1 MERAYYSIIPATVM
15 NDSNL
20 SANEKLLYAEITALA
35 NDKGY
40 CFMSNK
46 AFAERLNTSD
56 RSIRR
61 WLQSLSEKGY
71 LVIKVIRNENQE
83 VLERRIYINDAP
95 SKEEEPEEPLRTD
108 LSIPLDKNDHTSGQ
122 IWPQSITE
130 EYYIKKENTSYSR
143 KKAGFTPPTK
153 EEIEE
158 YCQERKNKVDAQK
171 VYDFYSANDWKDSN
185 GKPIKNWKQKII
197 GVWERN
203 QPTEKNKVPDFT
215 WDDSGFAK
223 VSANLE
229 DLPF

>member
-1 MERAYYSIIPATVM
+1 MTRTYYSVIPARVM
-15 NDSNL
+15 NDKNL
-20 SANEKLLYAEITALA
+20 SGNEKLLYAEITALA
-35 NDKGY
+35 NEKGY
-40 CFMSNK
+40 CYMGNK
-46 AFAERLNTSD
+46 GLAEKMGT
-56 RSIRR
+56 SIRTIQR
-61 WLQSLSEKGY
+61 WLQKMAEKEY
-71 LVIKVIRNENQE
+71 IVVKVIRGEDSE
-83 VLERRIYINDAP
+83 VVDRRIYINDTPA
-95 SKEEEPEEPLRTD
+95 KDDNEAETLTTD
-108 LSIPLDKNDHTSGQ
+108 LTPPHDNNDMTSRQ
-122 IWPQSITE
+122 NCHVSITD

>member
-1 MERAYYSIIPATVM
+1 MERAYYSVIPATVM
-15 NDSNL
+15 NNKDL

-35 NDKGY
+35 NEKGY
-40 CFMSNK
+40 CYMSNK
-46 AFAERLNTSD
+46 RLAERLNASD

-61 WLQSLSEKGY
+61 WIQNMVEKGY
-71 LVIKVIRNENQE
+71 LVVKVIRNDNME
-83 VLERRIYINDAP
+83 VIERRIYINDTPA
-95 SKEEEPEEPLRTD
+95 KEENPEETLRTD
-108 LSIPLDKNDHTSGQ
+108 LAIPMDTDGHTSGQ
-122 IWPQSITE
+122 DWPQSITD